1 MWIEIHNM
9 VVFQQLNGYN
19 SAFKLAVNAEKQ
31 QKSYFMY
38 LQWSDIDGIEPVGS
52 GEDDLLS
59 AKDTLKWAKITN
71 GSLIIQWY

>member
-1 MWIEIHNM
+1 MWIEIHNV
-9 VVFQQLNGYN
+9 VVFQQFNGYN

-52 GEDDLLS
+52 GVICFQQ
-59 AKDTLKWAKITN
+59 KTL
-71 GSLIIQWY
+71 